1 VVFLNGS
8 ADPADPPA
16 NVAAAAR
23 TMPQATL
30 VTVPDAAHGVLSQGC
45 LLSQVT
51 RFVQSGRPI
60 DRATWTACARPSS
73 LPAFSA

>member
-16 NVAAAAR
+16 NVAAAPS
-23 TMPQATL
+23 TMPHGMV
-30 VTVPDAAHGVLSQGC
+30 VTVPDAAHGVVTEGC
-45 LLSQVT
+45 LLTLVT
-51 RFVQSGRPI
+51 RFIESAQPT
-60 DRATWTACARPSS
+60 DRASWAACARPSS